1 MNRSN
6 PAEDFSQIKK
16 QLREL
21 DRQIPV
27 PFAATAKGM
36 KDRLTS
42 PAAAKPFLSH
52 KLAWSAASLLLV
64 AFIGYVLW
72 SPLSS
77 LVATNDSSA
86 SNGVQIEAAQETFGT
101 NGFHRML
108 CRRTTKREL
117 KAPLLQRCVEHRTA
131 MSAIFLKKIRFTI
144 RQKTTDKFS
153 WRSAQSL
160 PLTAVSLP
168 FLKAATPVFFPAR
181 TIPPLWRIKF
191 ISIP

>member
-77 LVATNDSSA
+77 L
-86 SNGVQIEAAQETFGT
+86 GP
-101 NGFHRML
+101 RM
-108 CRRTTKREL
+108 T
-117 KAPLLQRCVEHRTA
+117 PLPQTGY
-131 MSAIFLKKIRFTI
+131 K
-144 RQKTTDKFS
+144 
-153 WRSAQSL
+153 
-160 PLTAVSLP
+160 
-168 FLKAATPVFFPAR
+168 
-181 TIPPLWRIKF
+181 
-191 ISIP
+191 

>member
-86 SNGVQIEAAQETFGT
+86 SNGVQIETAQGTFDT
-101 NGFHRML
+101 NGISPYAL
-108 CRRTTKREL
+108 PEDD
-117 KAPLLQRCVEHRTA
+117 KAG
-131 MSAIFLKKIRFTI
+131 
-144 RQKTTDKFS
+144 
-153 WRSAQSL
+153 AQS
-160 PLTAVSLP
+160 TASLS
-168 FLKAATPVFFPAR
+168 L
-181 TIPPLWRIKF
+181 IHI
-191 ISIP
+191 